1 MLAAWRPYKILQ
13 LKLCTTAINTSNTIR
28 TQTGPTIIQRSG
40 YYSCYC
46 VISIAFNYRSLCD
59 TKRDAIWKCDQK
71 PTWVSI
77 WHGRPWPVIVATQQQ
92 VQVLLDRQ
100 VLLHYLRRKNIYYSS
115 VVLCFTGLSLSL
127 LGPSM
132 FILYTAELAA
142 LASKFGVKLYTAF
155 ADDNQLYVH
164 CDISDNFVG
173 QRSGRVH
180 YRDRPMVVS
189 Q

>member
-1 MLAAWRPYKILQ
+1 
-13 LKLCTTAINTSNTIR
+13 
-28 TQTGPTIIQRSG
+28 
-40 YYSCYC
+40 
-46 VISIAFNYRSLCD
+46 
-59 TKRDAIWKCDQK
+59 
-71 PTWVSI
+71 
-77 WHGRPWPVIVATQQQ
+77 
-92 VQVLLDRQ
+92 
-100 VLLHYLRRKNIYYSS
+100 
-115 VVLCFTGLSLSL
+115 
-127 LGPSM
+127 M

-155 ADDNQLYVH
+155 ADDNQLHVH